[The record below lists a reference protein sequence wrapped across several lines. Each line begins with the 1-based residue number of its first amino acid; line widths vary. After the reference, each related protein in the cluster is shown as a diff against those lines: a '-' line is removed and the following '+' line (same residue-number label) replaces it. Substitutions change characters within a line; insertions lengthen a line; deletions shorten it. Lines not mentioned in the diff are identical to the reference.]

1 MSIRRSVVSV
11 LVTAAL
17 VSAAS
22 AASAQ
27 ASTDI
32 ATRAVQIRGRFPGSV
47 LLGIAPHA
55 GPMLAGGVR
64 LGRMDITLGL
74 TVTTFS
80 YAQTRNVM
88 GFDPMTG
95 MPTAGGQR
103 TESIGGLLL
112 YAGPTFNYALYE
124 SDDRRGR
131 AYIGGTLVIGT
142 AAVTAGTERGST
154 TTSDDESV
162 LLYGGMAHVG
172 GEYVLSRNFA
182 VGLEAGYGLLFASH
196 TGSGSSQL
204 TTSLGTTGTFVA
216 LTGTLLLPI

>member
-1 MSIRRSVVSV
+1 MTRRSVA
-11 LVTAAL
+11 AAL
-17 VSAAS
+17 LAASLVAASS

-27 ASTDI
+27 ASTEI
-32 ATRAVQIRGRFPGSV
+32 ANRAVQIRGRFPGSV

-64 LGRMDITLGL
+64 IGRMDITLGL

-80 YAQTRNVM
+80 YAQTRTVT
-88 GFDPMTG
+88 GFDPVTG
-95 MPTAGGQR
+95 MPLPTGMQR
-103 TESIGGLLL
+103 TESISGLLL

-131 AYIGGTLVIGT
+131 AYIGGTFVIGT
-142 AAVTAGTERGST
+142 AAVTAGTERGAT
-154 TTSDDESV
+154 TTSEDESV

-196 TGSGSSQL
+196 TGAGSTPL